1 MVKSGLDKNLVEEIE
16 GGIPRVSPYRLAA
29 HLTCAFALFTGLV
42 HTGLGVLQLTLTL
55 TRTLTRTLTLI
66 LTLTLALT
74 LALAL
79 ALTLTLTLAPTLTP
93 ALTRR
98 AAATHRRHLR
108 GSGEG

>member
-55 TRTLTRTLTLI
+55 TRALTRTLPLI
-66 LTLTLALT
+66 LPLTLALT

-79 ALTLTLTLAPTLTP
+79 ALTLTLTLAPRC
-93 ALTRR
+93 AVSHSSERGDCGHNSSRTRR
-98 AAATHRRHLR
+98 Q
-108 GSGEG
+108 